1 MRGEKVGQRD
11 ERLVVNARRPTLGAW
26 GKGVRK
32 KKRKKKG
39 TKIVEEVVGYEMRK
53 KKEIRK
59 SGRRMANCRVSKR

>member
-53 KKEIRK
+53 KKRKEIRK
-59 SGRRMANCRVSKR
+59 YKWTKNGQL